1 MSEKCEWLAIRVRPK
16 VPRAHRRRVCSAN
29 GRRAGAA
36 GHSSQAASTPSSV
49 GFDLVSGRSRRRG
62 VKIGGSLFLRFSASG
77 RLRTATTA
85 DEVARYSSYPVLRLS
100 RSATTL
106 PSGSAAGGRTD
117 LCLKNANGLPF
128 VSGRR
133 CHGHTDGE
141 FAQRTGGGLVPLGTP
156 AEHLAQSTSTWFRV
170 AVGGEA

>member
-85 DEVARYSSYPVLRLS
+85 DEVARYFPYHVLRLS
-100 RSATTL
+100 RSAPT
-106 PSGSAAGGRTD
+106 PPEAAKPLGR
-117 LCLKNANGLPF
+117 
-128 VSGRR
+128 S
-133 CHGHTDGE
+133 TDGLLRQPDAARHYARE
-141 FAQRTGGGLVPLGTP
+141 RRYLRQHPKSAK
-156 AEHLAQSTSTWFRV
+156 FRI
-170 AVGGEA
+170 EARG

>member
-29 GRRAGAA
+29 GRRSGAA
-36 GHSSQAASTPSSV
+36 GHPSRVTSTLSSV

-85 DEVARYSSYPVLRLS
+85 SQSDCRGYLS
-100 RSATTL
+100 RVNPKIVLGPKPAGNENSSGYYRSSAW
-106 PSGSAAGGRTD
+106 GGF
-117 LCLKNANGLPF
+117 GP
-128 VSGRR
+128 
-133 CHGHTDGE
+133 
-141 FAQRTGGGLVPLGTP
+141 TGCRGNPMPLGTRADTSLKKNGFVRNRQP
-156 AEHLAQSTSTWFRV
+156 AGAAGTPTESLLD
-170 AVGGEA
+170 E